1 VRPAPLLLCLPFLL
15 SFRSSRDDRD
25 DTVSVLFAPTG
36 ERRALEAAI
45 GAELRSASRSI
56 DVAMFHFTSD
66 RLVQALAERRRAGL
80 AVRILLDRLQSD
92 DDFVRR
98 LQAEGLEVRRVTP
111 RQPEARFHQKYAVL
125 DAKIVVTG
133 SYNWT
138 VQGDI
143 ANHENVVILRHEAAA
158 RAFHEEFEKTWQDKE
173 LSPR

>member
-1 VRPAPLLLCLPFLL
+1 MRPLPLLLCLPFLL
-15 SFRSSRDDRD
+15 PPGDE
-25 DTVSVLFAPTG
+25 TVRVLFAPSG

-45 GAELRSASRSI
+45 GAELRSAARSI
-56 DVAMFHFTSD
+56 DVAMFHFTSH
-66 RLVQALAERRRAGL
+66 RLVQALAERRRAGIT
-80 AVRILLDRLQSD
+80 VRILLDRAQSD

-111 RQPEARFHQKYAVL
+111 RDPEARFHQKYAVL
-125 DAKIVVTG
+125 DAKLVVTG

-143 ANHENVVILRHEAAA
+143 ANHENVVFLRHEAAA
-158 RAFHEEFEKTWQDKE
+158 RAYHEDFERTWQDKE